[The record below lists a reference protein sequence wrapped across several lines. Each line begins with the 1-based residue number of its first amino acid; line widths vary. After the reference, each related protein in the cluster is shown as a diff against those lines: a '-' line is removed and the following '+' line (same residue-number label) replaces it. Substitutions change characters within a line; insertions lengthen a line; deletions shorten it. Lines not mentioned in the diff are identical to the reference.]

1 MSFFRYNF
9 SSKNESSYTRR
20 LKTATIDGQKYSRH
34 KQLVKVRRI
43 NICEWKMN
51 EKNINPQNHDSTKA
65 ETKHVESLDHSVK
78 DLGKDL
84 PF

>member
-1 MSFFRYNF
+1 
-9 SSKNESSYTRR
+9 
-20 LKTATIDGQKYSRH
+20 
-34 KQLVKVRRI
+34 
-43 NICEWKMN
+43 MN